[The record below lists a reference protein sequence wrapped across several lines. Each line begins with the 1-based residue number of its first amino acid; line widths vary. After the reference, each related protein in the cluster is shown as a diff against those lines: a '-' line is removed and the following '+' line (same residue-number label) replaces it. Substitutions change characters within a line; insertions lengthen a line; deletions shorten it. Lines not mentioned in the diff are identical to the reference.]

1 MPFFVTI
8 ATSVDDRERCFRLR
22 REVFVDEQH
31 VPIELEI
38 EDDEDH
44 YTHLLLRDEA
54 GAVVATAR
62 LAILDDAAKA
72 QRVAVAKAMRGK
84 GAGAA
89 VMQALHDEA
98 RRHGRTRVVL
108 SAQVTAI
115 PFYERLGY
123 VASGPVYDDAGIPHR
138 DMSVTLAG

>member
-8 ATSVDDRERCFRLR
+8 ATSADDRDRCFRLR

-44 YTHLLLRDEA
+44 YTHLMLTNET
-54 GAVVATAR
+54 GMVVATAR
-62 LAILDDAAKA
+62 LAILDHAAKA
-72 QRVAVAKAMRGK
+72 QRVAVVKTMRGT

-89 VMQALHDEA
+89 VMRALHDEA
-98 RRHGRTRVVL
+98 RRSGRTQVVL

-123 VASGPVYDDAGIPHR
+123 VAAGPVYDDAGIPHR
-138 DMSVTLAG
+138 DMSIALT

>member
-22 REVFVDEQH
+22 REVFVDEQR
-31 VPIELEI
+31 VPIALEI
-38 EDDEDH
+38 EDDEDR
-44 YTHLLLRDEA
+44 YTHLLLCDEHNT
-54 GAVVATAR
+54 AVGTAR
-62 LAILDDAAKA
+62 LAMLDDAAKA
-72 QRVAVAKAMRGK
+72 QRVAVVKAMRGK

-89 VMQALHDEA
+89 VMHALHDEA
-98 RRHGRTRVVL
+98 RRRGRTRVVL

-138 DMSVTLAG
+138 DMSVTLRG